1 MQAVI
6 ICGGKGTRLKTLIG
20 SKPKALVKF
29 NNKANLK
36 ILIDILKKNG
46 IKNFLFLVN
55 NFEYEIKK
63 FLADNYNDNFV
74 IKKDEN
80 FFGTGGCIFGAKKY
94 LQKRFLIV
102 YSDLFV
108 KFNFKN
114 FIKESLLSKRSFSC
128 VIHANNH
135 PFDSDT
141 VDLDRNFNIKKIY
154 KKNSNNYKINN
165 AISGIYFAKLSS
177 SGYEQTQ
184 KLMLIK

>member
-80 FFGTGGCIFGAKKY
+80 FLALEDVYLVLKNICKKG
-94 LQKRFLIV
+94 F
-102 YSDLFV
+102 
-108 KFNFKN
+108 
-114 FIKESLLSKRSFSC
+114 
-128 VIHANNH
+128 
-135 PFDSDT
+135 
-141 VDLDRNFNIKKIY
+141 
-154 KKNSNNYKINN
+154 
-165 AISGIYFAKLSS
+165 
-177 SGYEQTQ
+177 
-184 KLMLIK
+184 